1 MSDLGKE
8 LINAIEDAKE
18 EGLVTIGPVEMVRF
32 LQQYE
37 TGSGNYTE
45 ERYNWLGDFNVET
58 IVKEIQK
65 NTSANKSK

>member
-65 NTSANKSK
+65 NTSAHKSK